1 MAMRERT
8 RRVAIRIAWAALI
21 AAVAMLVGLRVGRPL
36 YYTDGQRPFSATELA
51 ASGMVRWSSPEAECE
66 LPGPVIGRVAVLPDG
81 RLLYGRGTA
90 DGTTDLVSFDPA
102 RPTVPPEPAYGLD
115 TEFNELAPAVGA
127 DGRIWFASDRPGA
140 GGYDLWES
148 RVTATGFAPP
158 TPLAQCN
165 TARDETDPAPHGN
178 GVDFVFVRIDRA
190 VDSRGGT
197 LFQCRLGAPEDPAPV
212 FANAAKLRNPP
223 VDRDPAFA
231 PDGGALWF
239 VRKEKAGPLRVVRAS
254 RLGVTFDEPRAID
267 EGWAFADLRGPSPSP
282 DGMQL
287 FLLRPA
293 KGAPGE
299 AHESDLWYRAT
310 ASELYPWWPGQR
322 WLELLLLGA
331 AFVSALLLVLLHLG
345 RRWTA
350 LDFLAQCLLLS
361 LLLHVL
367 LFLWLWGVEIS
378 GAIVPGTADDGAL
391 EVSVV
396 DVATASA
403 TSAAVPGAGE
413 EIAARVAFTPAE
425 RSLAPDAPQAAA
437 DRAIDSPALAAKAAE
452 LDAKATRREV
462 DAATAVNDAAAPIA
476 QRSGADA
483 AAVTSRAELGE
494 VRAAATASAAAAA
507 ADMAVEAPMPV
518 NAAEP
523 TAAVERVAVAAPLVA
538 GAPTGA
544 AVPVADPAAA
554 PVRDPGL
561 RDAGATAVVRSAAD
575 AARSGPEVVRSEVAP
590 APAGGDVA
598 TKSEAAMPTVAA
610 ADAPFAGMAHER
622 SEPLAAPRTEGVL
635 PAAAAHE
642 VAAPSTALR
651 ERPQHD
657 LEAGARRGVDARG
670 PRIEAVAGDGPQPR
684 TEGASGAAREAAAA
698 SRSAQ
703 AEIAVP
709 VARLDATARTASAP
723 PTVLPPRAGTG
734 GPSDRVA
741 APPVGALRDAPT
753 TSRAPAAPVANES
766 HGVAPATP
774 VPVATGPAAAAPAAA
789 HRAAGSSADTFEV
802 TAPGGALERN
812 AGALPSTAPSTYE
825 RAPVAG
831 KGPRVA
837 VQLREGST
845 APAGAAAAA
854 AVATPVAKIPAPDAL
869 AALPGVPGATEAAR
883 AMSASRE
890 AGTKPEPIPVVE
902 PPAVALDRV
911 HNLVASER
919 GDFDVRTSAR
929 ARPPLPTALR
939 DGAPSAG
946 AHERASPRVGGSGSR
961 LAAAVVPRP
970 ERRTAAI
977 EAPVRSVR
985 PVLAPIPDERVEQPV
1000 SLLERAVVTPL
1011 APVAGGPDGP
1021 SAYSNRFGPAKA
1033 KAIEKFGGTADTER
1047 AVANGLRYL
1056 ASIQSEDGT
1065 WGDRDHFDQKYG
1077 SVYVGKTALCVLAFL
1092 GAGHTPT
1099 SRTEHSAVVARA
1111 IGHLLALQDPDT
1123 GAFGPS
1129 SCYGHGITTYA
1140 LAECF
1145 GITKDVRLKRPV
1157 EEALSWILQNQGPR
1171 RDRRNRGGWG
1181 YFSPGLR
1188 PEDDYA
1194 RVSVS
1199 SWMIMALESARLSGV
1214 ELPTEVLPRAREFL
1228 ELSFDQQN
1236 GWFRYNHKP
1245 SRLNSAWPTLPAS
1258 TPAGAFCLM
1267 LLGAPADDAKVS
1279 VAVDYTVERRP
1290 EAYRRYEDDD
1300 FVLRGQGNV
1309 YFWYYGTLCCFLA
1322 GGDAW
1327 TQWNARLRTVLPA
1340 AQAADGSF
1348 PPIDVYAREAG
1359 DSRTD
1364 RSYTTAMCV
1373 LSLEI
1378 YYRYFTPLLVGR

>member
-1 MAMRERT
+1 MRERT
-8 RRVAIRIAWAALI
+8 RRVAIRIAWAALT

-36 YYTDGQRPFSATELA
+36 YYTDGQRPFAATELA
-51 ASGMVRWSSPEAECE
+51 ASGMVRWSSPDVQCE
-66 LPGPVIGRVAVLPDG
+66 LPGPVVGRVAMLPDG

-90 DGTTDLVSFDPA
+90 DGTTDLVSFDPT

-148 RVTATGFAPP
+148 RVTATGFAVP

-178 GVDFVFVRIDRA
+178 GVDFVFVRVDRA

-197 LFQCRLGAPEDPAPV
+197 LFQCRLGAAEDPTPV
-212 FANAAKLRNPP
+212 FANTAKLRNPP
-223 VDRDPAFA
+223 ADRDPAFA

-239 VRKEKAGPLRVVRAS
+239 VRKEKAGPIRIVRAS
-254 RLGVTFDEPRAID
+254 RLGGAFDEPRGID
-267 EGWAFADLRGPSPSP
+267 EGWALADLRGPLPSS

-293 KGAPGE
+293 KGTPGE
-299 AHESDLWYRAT
+299 ANQPDLWYRAT

-331 AFVSALLLVLLHLG
+331 AFVSLLLLVLLHLG

-396 DVATASA
+396 DVATAAA
-403 TSAAVPGAGE
+403 TSASAPGAGE
-413 EIAARVAFTPAE
+413 EIAARVAFAPAE
-425 RSLAPDAPQAAA
+425 RSLAPDAPPVAAE
-437 DRAIDSPALAAKAAE
+437 RATDSPALAAKSAE
-452 LDAKATRREV
+452 LDTNAARREIDVATR
-462 DAATAVNDAAAPIA
+462 VNDAATPLA

-483 AAVTSRAELGE
+483 AVVTERAELGA
-494 VRAAATASAAAAA
+494 VQASGTASAAAAV
-507 ADMAVEAPMPV
+507 ADMAVDAPTPV
-518 NAAEP
+518 NAPQP
-523 TAAVERVAVAAPLVA
+523 TAAVERVAIAAPLVA
-538 GAPTGA
+538 GAPSGTS
-544 AVPVADPAAA
+544 VPVADPAAA
-554 PVRDPGL
+554 PVSDPGL
-561 RDAGATAVVRSAAD
+561 RDAGAAAAVRSAAD
-575 AARSGPEVVRSEVAP
+575 AARRGPEVVRTDVAP
-590 APAGGDVA
+590 APAAGDA
-598 TKSEAAMPTVAA
+598 AAKGEAATPAVAA
-610 ADAPFAGMAHER
+610 AAAPAAGMTHER
-622 SEPLAAPRTEGVL
+622 PAPLAAPRADGVL
-635 PAAAAHE
+635 PV
-642 VAAPSTALR
+642 VAARDVTAPDTALR
-651 ERPQHD
+651 ERPEHD
-657 LEAGARRGVDARG
+657 AGAASRRGVDAEA
-670 PRIEAVAGDGPQPR
+670 PRIEAVANDAPRPR
-684 TEGASGAAREAAAA
+684 TEGAAGAAREAAAA
-698 SRSAQ
+698 ER
-703 AEIAVP
+703 AVASDVALP
-709 VARLDATARTASAP
+709 VARLDATKRIAAAP
-723 PTVLPPRAGTG
+723 PIVLPPSAGAA
-734 GPSDRVA
+734 GPSERIA
-741 APPVGALRDAPT
+741 APPVGALRDAPAT
-753 TSRAPAAPVANES
+753 GRSPAAPVANES
-766 HGVAPATP
+766 RGVVPASP
-774 VPVATGPAAAAPAAA
+774 VAVATGPAAAAPAAA
-789 HRAAGSSADTFEV
+789 RRSAGNSADVFEV
-802 TAPGGALERN
+802 TAPGGALERST
-812 AGALPSTAPSTYE
+812 AAPPSTAIPTYQDV
-825 RAPVAG
+825 PVAG

-837 VQLREGST
+837 VQLREGPT
-845 APAGAAAAA
+845 MPAAGAAEVHAAA
-854 AVATPVAKIPAPDAL
+854 PSVATGAAPLPPV
-869 AALPGVPGATEAAR
+869 ALPGVPGVTEATR
-883 AMSASRE
+883 AMTAARE
-890 AGTKPEPIPVVE
+890 AGTKPESLPAVE

-911 HNLVASER
+911 RNAVAVEPA
-919 GDFDVRTSAR
+919 DFAAR
-929 ARPPLPTALR
+929 ASAKSRTPIPTALR
-939 DGAPSAG
+939 DGVASGRAS
-946 AHERASPRVGGSGSR
+946 ERASPRGTGGGSP

-970 ERRTAAI
+970 ERRSAAI

-985 PVLAPIPDERVEQPV
+985 PVLAPIPEERVEQPA
-1000 SLLERAVVTPL
+1000 SLLERAVATPL
-1011 APVAGGPDGP
+1011 APLAGGPDGP

-1047 AVANGLRYL
+1047 AVAAGLRYL

-1140 LAECF
+1140 LAECY
-1145 GITKDVRLKRPV
+1145 GITKDARMKRPV

-1214 ELPTEVLPRAREFL
+1214 DLPAEVLPRAREFL

-1267 LLGAPADDAKVS
+1267 LLGAAADDAKVS
-1279 VAVDYTVERRP
+1279 VAVEYTVERRP

-1359 DSRTD
+1359 DTRTD